1 MYDYN
6 RIFCFC
12 AGTGMYVSS
21 SLGTGT
27 GRSTGPQPNN
37 SYAIVDTGTSNI
49 RSSTRLNIY
58 CCSNTSTSGR
68 ITFPN
73 GYTTSGNNWHLRVK
87 QYRSYDQYYRCIRF
101 HYYYYGYSSFI
112 LSSGYSGIYTCSF
125 SSSQRASIGLY
136 NQGTTSKYYHISQYS
151 QYINILCLQ

>member
-21 SLGTGT
+21 SLGTGI
-27 GRSTGPQPNN
+27 GRNYGPQPNN
-37 SYAIVDTGTSNI
+37 SYAIVDTGTSNTRSYI
-49 RSSTRLNIY
+49 RVNIY

-73 GYTTSGNNWHLRVK
+73 GHTTSGNYWNLRMQ
-87 QYRSYDQYYRCIRF
+87 QYHSNDQYYRCILF
-101 HYYYYGYSSFI
+101 YYYKYYRYSFT

-151 QYINILCLQ
+151 QYINTLCLQ